1 VKIYGGIRRGRRKTN
16 LKKVLNFIDE
26 NSKKKAAII
35 PSKVAIIEED
45 IPIIRVLKKSF
56 KVLSFINEVIL
67 IQLKLGRKIE
77 NKR

>member
-1 VKIYGGIRRGRRKTN
+1 VKRYGGIRSGRRKTN
-16 LKKVLNFIDE
+16 LKKILNFIDE

-45 IPIIRVLKKSF
+45 IPIIKVLEKSL
-56 KVLSFINEVIL
+56 KVLSFTNELTL
-67 IQLKLGRKIE
+67 IQLKSGRKIE

>member
-1 VKIYGGIRRGRRKTN
+1 VKIYGGIRSGRRKMN

-26 NSKKKAAII
+26 NSKKKATIM

-45 IPIIRVLKKSF
+45 IPIIRVLEKSF
-56 KVLSFINEVIL
+56 KVLSFTNELTL
-67 IQLKLGRKIE
+67 IQLKSGRKRE